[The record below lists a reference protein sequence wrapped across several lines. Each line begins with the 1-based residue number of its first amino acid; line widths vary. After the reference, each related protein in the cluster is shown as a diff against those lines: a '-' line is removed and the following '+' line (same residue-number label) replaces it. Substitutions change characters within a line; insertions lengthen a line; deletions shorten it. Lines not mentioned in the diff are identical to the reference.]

1 MRIEQ
6 IGDDSEARTQVLAL
20 ADELDQRRYVERV
33 YEHSDQTL
41 LLGAFEG
48 DACVGFLV
56 LLIQVIGRDAGRP
69 PILRDEAPLRE
80 GYVEAFAVHPTYRR
94 RGIGQRLQEH
104 AIELSIARECYQIRS
119 RSPLTSREN
128 YALKLKMGY
137 AIHPSDE
144 NDSYF
149 FIKRIE
155 A

>member
-6 IGDDSEARTQVLAL
+6 IGDRSEARTQVLAL
-20 ADELDQRRYVERV
+20 AEELDQRRYVERV
-33 YEHSDQTL
+33 YEHCDQTL
-41 LLGAFEG
+41 LLGAFED
-48 DACVGFLV
+48 DACVGFLL

-69 PILRDEAPLRE
+69 PILHNEAPLRE
-80 GYVEAFAVHPTYRR
+80 GYVEAFAVRPEYRR

-104 AIELSIARECYQIRS
+104 AIELSRARGCYQMRS

-137 AIHPSDE
+137 TIHPSHE

-149 FIKRIE
+149 FSKRIE
-155 A
+155 P

>member
-6 IGDDSEARTQVLAL
+6 IGDDAEARTQVLAL

-33 YEHSDQTL
+33 YEHSDQTF
-41 LLGAFEG
+41 LLGAFED
-48 DACVGFLV
+48 DACVGFLL

-69 PILRDEAPLRE
+69 PILRDETPLRE
-80 GYVEAFAVHPTYRR
+80 GYVEAFAVHSRYRR

-104 AIELSIARECYQIRS
+104 AMELSSARGCYQIRS
-119 RSPLTSREN
+119 RSPLTSPEN

-137 AIHPSDE
+137 AIHPSEE

-155 A
+155 P